1 MKYFDLIQNSLFEI
15 KSRIRSNSDIR
26 KLVFYDSTD
35 ALALTE
41 PTAGQ
46 VDPKIRVTAVFD
58 ITEPPYD
65 HNTFI
70 TIVATK
76 IQADLEEQI
85 FNSSIRINIITQS
98 QLWELDG
105 DKIRPLEIAN
115 HIITMLENYKTTS
128 GASHKLFFKS
138 AELIVLDGNIN
149 GYGLV
154 FHLLEG
160 SGLDEEF

>member
-15 KSRIRSNSDIR
+15 KSKIRSNSDIR
-26 KLVFYDSTD
+26 KLIFYDTTD

-41 PTAGQ
+41 PTAAQ
-46 VDPKIRVTAVFD
+46 ADPKIRVTAVFD

-76 IQADLEEQI
+76 IQADPEEQI
-85 FNSSIRINIITQS
+85 FNSFIRINIITQA

-105 DKIRPLEIAN
+105 DKIRPLEIASN
-115 HIITMLENYKTTS
+115 IITMLENYKTTS

>member
-15 KSRIRSNSDIR
+15 KSKIRNNLDIR
-26 KLVFYDSTD
+26 KLVLFDTPN
-35 ALALTE
+35 ALSLEA
-41 PTAGQ
+41 PTTAEA
-46 VDPKIRVTAVFD
+46 DPKIRVTAVFD

-70 TIVATK
+70 TIVASK
-76 IQADLEEQI
+76 IQADNEEQI
-85 FNSSIRINIITQS
+85 FNSVIRINIITQA

-105 DKIRPLEIAN
+105 NRVRPLEIAN
-115 HIITMLENYKTTS
+115 NIVSSLENYKTTS

-149 GYGLV
+149 GYGLI

-160 SGLDEEF
+160 SGLDDEF